1 MVTEVVLDSS
11 VIIALVT
18 LEDYSDWARKKM
30 SEHTYF
36 HIIELN
42 YYEVANA
49 LKYKQS
55 KKFSAKDAEEAFT
68 QTIELMNL
76 FGVHSF
82 GEVIVDAMNLALE
95 LDIAVYDAA
104 FLSLADKLDI
114 RLLTLDIKLA
124 KKLEKT
130 KYFGLLEYPTK

>member
-55 KKFSAKDAEEAFT
+55 KKFSAKDAEEALT
-68 QTIELMNL
+68 QAIELMNL
-76 FGVHSF
+76 FGSHSF

>member
-18 LEDYSDWARKKM
+18 LEDYSDWARKKI

-49 LKYKQS
+49 LNYKQS
-55 KKFSAKDAEEAFT
+55 KKFSAKDAEEALT
-68 QTIELMNL
+68 QAIELMNL
-76 FGVHSF
+76 FGSHSF

>member
-18 LEDYSDWARKKM
+18 LEDYSDWARKKI

-49 LKYKQS
+49 LNYKQS
-55 KKFSAKDAEEAFT
+55 KKFSAKDAEEALT
-68 QTIELMNL
+68 QAIELMNL

-95 LDIAVYDAA
+95 LDIAVYDGA